1 MNPGSPTADGERGAL
16 QNRPARRE
24 EAGAVKRERGGRR
37 GSRQPPAVT
46 GPVTAFPWPASGR
59 CECGRTR
66 GAEDGVLARGLVH
79 RNPRGGDFGVQ
90 SRAGPRLRQWADRS
104 PTRRPL
110 PLQES
115 RGGWCPEGPEGREW
129 GDGLAGRESDLARW
143 VASRTSCGRETPD
156 SQGTRGL
163 LRYPLA
169 PLTARGR
176 DSPPGC
182 LDSSGFPLAGRARW
196 TVTDREGGGL

>member
-1 MNPGSPTADGERGAL
+1 MCLGFEPGGPTADGERGAL

-24 EAGAVKRERGGRR
+24 EAAAVKPERGGRR

-46 GPVTAFPWPASGR
+46 GSVAAFFPWPASGR
-59 CECGRTR
+59 RECGRTR

-79 RNPRGGDFGVQ
+79 WNLRGGDFGVQ
-90 SRAGPRLRQWADRS
+90 SWEGPWLRQWAAFAAS
-104 PTRRPL
+104 GIERRVL
-110 PLQES
+110 
-115 RGGWCPEGPEGREW
+115 PEGPEGREW

-163 LRYPLA
+163 LRYPPA

-182 LDSSGFPLAGRARW
+182 LDSSGFPLAGRARR